1 MRNNSPAARIAMYAG
16 LILWMLVN
24 LFPVYWMFTFSLKNN
39 AEIFGENVIR
49 LPETW
54 QWSNYVRAL
63 NTGNMPR
70 YFLNSAIVATATI
83 IITLA
88 AAQRKRSGK
97 DGRKNC
103 PSLRFV
109 LFFFYQLFREETFEM
124 KEKKSS
130 ALRFWLLV
138 WGLGLI
144 GQLVWNIENQWF
156 NTFVYAKIAKDPTI
170 ISWMVAISAIATTIS
185 TFVFGTLSDRKGRRK
200 TFIGFGYILWGI
212 FTILFGTTE
221 FITGGKGAATAKLL
235 MLAATAVVLADA
247 LMSFFGSMGN
257 DAGFNVWLNDN
268 MTEKNRGH
276 IGAAL
281 ATQPILGTIIG
292 VVLGGMLIGKEDNYM
307 RLFLVFGGLAIVFG
321 VAAMLFM
328 KDAPGLAPNRQGSFM
343 QQLLGAFNFR
353 EFIKLREL
361 VWVFLTLSVYFIAF
375 NVFYPHVGNYLI
387 YYLGYTP
394 DDIGIIQGVGLLLGM
409 VSVIPASMLL
419 KKNKFA
425 LAAALS
431 IVLSILGVGLLGLFG
446 RPENVDPTNIFNIP
460 LLVGMF
466 FFGCGYIMFMQ
477 VLSVWMKQ
485 LFPEESK
492 GQFEGFRIVFFVL
505 IPWVVSPFIANPII
519 KNNGKILDTN
529 GLEAYLPTHV
539 LMLISCALI
548 CLSFVPLV
556 FAARQRALRE
566 KAQDKA

>member
-1 MRNNSPAARIAMYAG
+1 
-16 LILWMLVN
+16 
-24 LFPVYWMFTFSLKNN
+24 
-39 AEIFGENVIR
+39 
-49 LPETW
+49 
-54 QWSNYVRAL
+54 
-63 NTGNMPR
+63 
-70 YFLNSAIVATATI
+70 
-83 IITLA
+83 
-88 AAQRKRSGK
+88 
-97 DGRKNC
+97 
-103 PSLRFV
+103 
-109 LFFFYQLFREETFEM
+109 M

-138 WGLGLI
+138 WGLGVI
-144 GQLVWNIENQWF
+144 GQLVWNIENMWF

-185 TFVFGTLSDRKGRRK
+185 TFVFGTLSDRRGRRR
-200 TFIGFGYILWGI
+200 TFIAVGYILWGI

-221 FITGGKGAATAKLL
+221 FITGGRSATTARLL
-235 MLAATAVVLADA
+235 VLAATAVVLADA

-257 DAGFNVWLNDN
+257 DAGFNAWLNDN
-268 MTEKNRGH
+268 MTERNRGH

-281 ATQPILGTIIG
+281 ATQPIIGTIIG
-292 VVLGGMLIGKEDNYM
+292 TVVGGMLIGKEDNYM

-321 VAAMLFM
+321 VIAFFFM
-328 KDAPGLAPNRQGSFM
+328 KDAPGLTPNKQGGFLRQLF
-343 QQLLGAFNFR
+343 GAFDFR
-353 EFIKLREL
+353 ELMRHREL
-361 VWVFLTLSVYFIAF
+361 VWVFIVLTVYFIAF

-477 VLSVWMKQ
+477 VTSVWMKQ
-485 LFPEESK
+485 LFPEEAK

-505 IPWVVSPFIANPII
+505 IPWIVSPFIANPII
-519 KNNGKILDTN
+519 KNNGEILDSN
-529 GLEAYLPTHV
+529 GLTAYLPTNV
-539 LMLISCALI
+539 LFLVSTLLILAT
-548 CLSFVPLV
+548 FVPLI
-556 FAARQRALRE
+556 FAAKERNNRS
-566 KAQDKA
+566 

>member
-1 MRNNSPAARIAMYAG
+1 
-16 LILWMLVN
+16 
-24 LFPVYWMFTFSLKNN
+24 
-39 AEIFGENVIR
+39 
-49 LPETW
+49 
-54 QWSNYVRAL
+54 
-63 NTGNMPR
+63 
-70 YFLNSAIVATATI
+70 
-83 IITLA
+83 
-88 AAQRKRSGK
+88 
-97 DGRKNC
+97 
-103 PSLRFV
+103 
-109 LFFFYQLFREETFEM
+109 M

-170 ISWMVAISAIATTIS
+170 ISWMVAVSAIATTIS

-200 TFIGFGYILWGI
+200 TFIGFGYILWGV

-221 FITGGKGAATAKLL
+221 FITGGRGASAKLIV
-235 MLAATAVVLADA
+235 LAATAVVLADA

-268 MTEKNRGH
+268 MNERNRGH

-281 ATQPILGTIIG
+281 ATQPILGTIVG
-292 VVLGGMLIGKEDNYM
+292 VVVGGMLIGEEDNYM
-307 RLFLVFGGLAIVFG
+307 RLFLVFGGLAIAFG
-321 VAAMLFM
+321 LAALLFM
-328 KDAPGLAPNRQGSFM
+328 QDAPGLQPNRQGSFFS
-343 QQLLGAFNFR
+343 QLMSAFNLR
-353 EFIKLREL
+353 ELLKLREL
-361 VWVFLTLSVYFIAF
+361 VWVFLMLTVYFIAF

-409 VSVIPASMLL
+409 VSVIPASKMLAR
-419 KKNKFA
+419 NKFV
-425 LAAALS
+425 LATAVS
-431 IVLSILGVGLLGLFG
+431 IVLSVIGVGTLGVFG

-460 LLVGMF
+460 LLIGMF

-519 KNNGKILDTN
+519 KNNGKILDAD

-539 LMLISCALI
+539 LFLVSCLLILATFL
-548 CLSFVPLV
+548 PLL
-556 FAARQRALRE
+556 FAARERRRRCGS
-566 KAQDKA
+566 